1 MFSFRLFLLPAVSLM
16 PLVASVQSEA
26 LDWNRRGLAA
36 DARRDYASAERC
48 FSAEAAIYRPLGAP
62 YEAHLSIALF
72 NLAEAVYG
80 EGRWSE
86 SHSFFDESLALSRR
100 ALGPKHIR
108 TVAVLNAIGHVE
120 MFLGD
125 SSSAEARFSE
135 AASIA
140 RELYPHDAQLAHALA
155 GFASLRVRADD
166 AESALP
172 YADEALRVMIGA
184 DPGESAE
191 SALIYQLTGQIERLT
206 GHNERA
212 LPLLRKA
219 RVLYERAGETEDPRY
234 AMLLSQEGLALME
247 DGKFGAAGVDMK
259 KAVALLEPCS
269 GCVFELAVAR
279 NNLGVLRFRQ
289 KKYGEA
295 GDLLRNALNAEERLS
310 PAAAPELAAT
320 KKALDELRSAL
331 R

>member
-1 MFSFRLFLLPAVSLM
+1 MFSFRLLLYSAVVGT
-16 PLVASVQSEA
+16 PLAASVQSEA
-26 LDWNRRGLAA
+26 LDLNRRGLAA

-48 FSAEAAIYRPLGAP
+48 FTAEAAIYRPLGAA

-72 NLAEAVYG
+72 NLAEAMYG
-80 EGRWSE
+80 QGKWNE
-86 SHSFFDESLALSRR
+86 SHTIFDESLTLSRH
-100 ALGPKHIR
+100 AFGPKHIR
-108 TVAVLNAIGHVE
+108 TVAVLNALGHVE

-140 RELYPHDAQLAHALA
+140 RELYPQDAQLAHALA
-155 GFASLRVRADD
+155 GFASIRVRAGD

-184 DPGESAE
+184 DPSESAE
-191 SALIYQLTGQIERLT
+191 SALMYQLTGQIERLS

-219 RVLYERAGETEDPRY
+219 RALYERAGETEDPRY
-234 AMLLSQEGLALME
+234 AMLLSQEGLAFME

-269 GCVFELAVAR
+269 GCAFELAVAR
-279 NNLGVLRFRQ
+279 NNLGVLRLRQ
-289 KKYGEA
+289 KKYAEA

-310 PAAAPELAAT
+310 PAAGPELAAT
-320 KKALDELRSAL
+320 KKALDELRLAV